1 MNLPVLTDND
11 DYPTLKLFVQEG
23 GYSYKNSHDFVAT
36 DLRGTPARINV
47 DILNGWY
54 NAKIKLLLRNEQDS
68 MYFDAFYK
76 AKFDGK
82 EGGIQRVMPFFVL
95 CDIDGVKDFHLVQI
109 TKADFSHGGFKWH
122 TKSISLDVQVRP
134 YDHNK
139 VDPCYSPELIVDMIN
154 CGYTF
159 DDIPKI
165 NNSATDGF
173 NPINHW

>member
-47 DILNGWY
+47 DIINGWY
-54 NAKIKLLLRNEQDS
+54 NAKIKLLLRNDFESAYFQD
-68 MYFDAFYK
+68 FYTS
-76 AKFDGK
+76 KFNGK
-82 EGGIQRVMPFFVL
+82 TGGIQRVMPFFVF
-95 CDIDGVKDFHLVQI
+95 CDIDSVKGYHLVQI
-109 TKADFSHGGFKWH
+109 TKADFSHGNFKWN
-122 TKSISLDVQVRP
+122 TKSVTLDVQVRP
-134 YDHNK
+134 YS
-139 VDPCYSPELIVDMIN
+139 DPCMSSGEIVSMMN

-159 DDIPKI
+159 EDIPKI
-165 NNSATDGF
+165 NNSATDGM